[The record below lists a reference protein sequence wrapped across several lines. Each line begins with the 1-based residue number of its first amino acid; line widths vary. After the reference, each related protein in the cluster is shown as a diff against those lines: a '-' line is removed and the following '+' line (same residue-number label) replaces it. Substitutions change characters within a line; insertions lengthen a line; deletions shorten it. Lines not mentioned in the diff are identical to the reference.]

1 MVGDFVMACRGML
14 VQQLLEKVVEL
25 VCGELWG
32 SEEFGLKIGFKD
44 GEVNS
49 RECPGLNVHRMVQE
63 EGETD
68 LRHDEVVV

>member
-1 MVGDFVMACRGML
+1 M
-14 VQQLLEKVVEL
+14 EL
-25 VCGELWG
+25 AGGELWG
-32 SEEFGLKIGFKD
+32 IEEFGVSISFKD